1 MKINPIRT
9 KKDYHLA
16 LQRVDK
22 IFDSK
27 KGTSTGNELEILSIL
42 IDVYESQHFP
52 IENPEPIEAIKFRM
66 EQMGLDQNEL
76 SKIIGLKSRASEIL
90 NKKRKLNLAMIR
102 KLVKALDIP
111 SEILIKPY

>member
-1 MKINPIRT
+1 
-9 KKDYHLA
+9 
-16 LQRVDK
+16 
-22 IFDSK
+22 
-27 KGTSTGNELEILSIL
+27 
-42 IDVYESQHFP
+42 
-52 IENPEPIEAIKFRM
+52 
-66 EQMGLDQNEL
+66 MGLDQNEL